1 MKKLEQ
7 TNFSSKDKMSTDWI
21 YNFES
26 LPKWYLHSQNYIYD
40 FFIES
45 KKSNTLFCV
54 YSVNEARMMY
64 YIGWLAIF
72 KNKENP
78 QLVITTKDNIF
89 FSPIS
94 YFDDDGDFLFLVYLT
109 NYQGKEHKEPVVV
122 FDISKERF
130 ALFETSGIGGFREI
144 FKKSEDVFE
153 IEHKGFTINRKLIEE
168 PEIKEIHIG
177 DLQWYPINRL
187 NDLEEIVYGED
198 VVNEPCEAVTT
209 KPSSTIQTEQY
220 ENLHLK
226 NKCPNCG
233 SPIVANLPY
242 CTTCGVPIAS
252 EAPSKD
258 DMINGI
264 KKSDLHLF
272 IDKNSSRYV
281 DVFSANENKKI
292 FLNMNFAALFFNF
305 YWMFYRKMYKI
316 AFVFLAVYI
325 LFAAVTSAAVSF
337 AIKPDVDEAN
347 EIIEPYSEY
356 YENPQNFYGDYYDGS
371 IDITELRQAENDYNI
386 KLSSIKRK
394 AIVYFLIPSIIFS
407 VSFGLLADWIYR
419 GFIWRNIET
428 SSGGTSGW
436 SLAVGVA
443 TYMVCNQVIINPIIT
458 GIITKILE

>member
-1 MKKLEQ
+1 MKKLEEI
-7 TNFSSKDKMSTDWI
+7 NFSSEDKKITDWK
-21 YNFES
+21 YDFKS
-26 LPKWYLHSQNYIYD
+26 LPKWDLHSQNYIYD

-64 YIGWLAIF
+64 YIGWLAIL
-72 KNKENP
+72 KNKEDP

-94 YFDDDGDFLFLVYLT
+94 YFDDDGDFLFLVYRT
-109 NYQGKEHKEPVVV
+109 NSHDEAYKEPVVI
-122 FDISKERF
+122 FDISKEKF
-130 ALFETSGIGGFREI
+130 AWFETSGLGGLYEI
-144 FKKSEDVFE
+144 YKKSEDVFE
-153 IEHKGFTINRKLIEE
+153 IKHEGFTINRKVSEE

-177 DLQWYPINRL
+177 DLQWYPINQL
-187 NDLEEIVYGED
+187 NNLEDIVFGIEPIDVCCED
-198 VVNEPCEAVTT
+198 NTPNI
-209 KPSSTIQTEQY
+209 KR
-220 ENLHLK
+220 
-226 NKCPNCG
+226 KCPNCG
-233 SPIVANLPY
+233 SSIITDSDY
-242 CTTCGVPIAS
+242 CNTCGVSISS

-281 DVFSANENKKI
+281 DVFSANENKKM

-305 YWMFYRKMYKI
+305 YWLFYRKMYKI
-316 AFVFLAVYI
+316 AFIFLAVYI

-394 AIVYFLIPSIIFS
+394 TVVYFLIPSIIFS

-419 GFIWRNIET
+419 GFVWRNIET

-458 GIITKILE
+458 GIITKILEQ